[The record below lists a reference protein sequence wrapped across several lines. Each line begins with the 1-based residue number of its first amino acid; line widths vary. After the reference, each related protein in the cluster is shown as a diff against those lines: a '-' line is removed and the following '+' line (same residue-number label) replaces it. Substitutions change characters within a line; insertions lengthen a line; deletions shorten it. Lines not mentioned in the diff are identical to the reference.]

1 MQQDGYPV
9 GYKFVYLVALRDTGH
24 VGQLQPGE
32 PVCPPGQPQPGATEP
47 ERTQVPADL
56 KLGERWSDLLR
67 GPIGNYEPR
76 IIGIVL
82 NAWASLQGYLVAE
95 VLGNLPILIDDIDS
109 LCRAHVRTVML
120 EWGSTGS

>member
-1 MQQDGYPV
+1 MS
-9 GYKFVYLVALRDTGH
+9 ASCSR
-24 VGQLQPGE
+24 E
-32 PVCPPGQPQPGATEP
+32 SPVCPPGQPQPGATP
-47 ERTQVPADL
+47 RRNRAHASPADL

-109 LCRAHVRTVML
+109 LCRAHVRTVDAGMGFDRVL
-120 EWGSTGS
+120 IDAAVR